1 MQEDPFEYMKKEEI
15 PKEFYSDLENA
26 PFCSCTFCNKDLLS
40 GSELYMIEKSY
51 KINPVNDKRN
61 TIFEYAIC
69 ASCSFRKMQA
79 MSEESVQNIQAYM
92 QKKFVIDDWD
102 SSRKLHFERCVV
114 TGKPISELEEYNMI
128 GQFIGNEMI
137 VGQFPVVMSPSIG
150 EELQELLSQQ
160 TKDEFDDFM
169 STINNVP
176 PELKELFKSKRP
188 VLV

>member
-1 MQEDPFEYMKKEEI
+1 
-15 PKEFYSDLENA
+15 
-26 PFCSCTFCNKDLLS
+26 
-40 GSELYMIEKSY
+40 MIEKSY

-92 QKKFVIDDWD
+92 QEKFVIDDWD

-128 GQFIGNEMI
+128 GQFISMLFIEKLLLFNNLRTGL
-137 VGQFPVVMSPSIG
+137 SIF
-150 EELQELLSQQ
+150 LDLIFLNLLELLG
-160 TKDEFDDFM
+160 
-169 STINNVP
+169 
-176 PELKELFKSKRP
+176 
-188 VLV
+188 